1 MGRPK
6 GDRAAM
12 EPLRRAI
19 VEGRRR
25 KGWTQEQAA
34 AAIGVS
40 VRAWRYL
47 EAGGMVTLPEPA
59 RWRRLTELF
68 NVQGHDLLIELG
80 YMYK

>member
-1 MGRPK
+1 MGWPK

-34 AAIGVS
+34 EAAGMS
-40 VRAWRYL
+40 VRGWRYL
-47 EAGGMVTLPEPA
+47 EAGG
-59 RWRRLTELF
+59 WRRI
-68 NVQGHDLLIELG
+68 GG
-80 YMYK
+80 YC